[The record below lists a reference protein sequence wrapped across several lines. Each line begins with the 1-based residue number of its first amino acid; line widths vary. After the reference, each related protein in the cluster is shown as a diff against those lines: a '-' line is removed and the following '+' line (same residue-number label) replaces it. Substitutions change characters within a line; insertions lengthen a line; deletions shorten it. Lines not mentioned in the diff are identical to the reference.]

1 MARFDVEAI
10 WIVTKLRFFFLLSL
24 FPFFFPQL
32 SEPEAPVGLS
42 RSHSPVISVKGIVT
56 EIESIHQGG
65 SQGPAKAETANN
77 PLPTSKRT
85 PLHETPAEAAWPWDS
100 KHGKAEE
107 AGDAAGPVPKETT
120 REPLKPDPDGS
131 SLPPMLASKPEV
143 EGKGL
148 AEDPADAR
156 VLPGPKWC
164 PGSVR
169 RATLEFEERLRQEQ
183 QDLQHAP
190 PVALFPV
197 RKNSRN
203 ESPASDPSA
212 KGKNED
218 PPHEPAQFPKSNE
231 VLRTGGSCETATVP
245 KPPSEASR
253 PPEVPAETSGVTHEH
268 RMVLWMEGDE
278 GLPLLNPLPKRIE
291 IIEYTPA
298 LPGTE
303 GAEKG
308 TTTRIPEKTLDEN
321 CNTTFGS
328 EMPRCSPDSSGTPEQ
343 ENGPFNKALFSWGSP
358 KETDK
363 EPGETAPS
371 NPATPFSPA
380 NRARHSPPPPSCG
393 QHHLGLEGVTQ
404 DSTSTESEPAPSGG
418 YAGNGHFSLEER
430 GRGSLPWTRW
440 TPNPGENP
448 PDICAAPPLRCPFPR
463 RSSCDGCAKDDGQGS
478 GLVKQ
483 LAKELEYRLRQAGL
497 TAPSQMKRSASLAKL
512 DCLGSL
518 KDDLPRGCCLSTG
531 ARPVSPELLR
541 VPMPD
546 PAISC
551 LALLSPEPTK
561 HLVEPVKLWESLAL
575 SRPVER
581 PRAQFAQ
588 DFPPTCGPPE
598 GTWTWRHGPA
608 QPAGLSRIP
617 PARTRLPRKL
627 KKSERKR
634 TANPVY
640 NTM

>member
-1 MARFDVEAI
+1 M
-10 WIVTKLRFFFLLSL
+10 
-24 FPFFFPQL
+24 
-32 SEPEAPVGLS
+32 GLS

-65 SQGPAKAETANN
+65 LQGAAKVETTNN
-77 PLPTSKRT
+77 PLPTPKRT
-85 PLHETPAEAAWPWDS
+85 PLHETAAEDS

-107 AGDAAGPVPKETT
+107 AGDMARPVLKEAAQ
-120 REPLKPDPDGS
+120 EPLKLDPDGP
-131 SLPPMLASKPEV
+131 SLPPMLASKPDV
-143 EGKGL
+143 EGRGL

-183 QDLQHAP
+183 QDLQHTP
-190 PVALFPV
+190 PIALFPV

-218 PPHEPAQFPKSNE
+218 PPHEPAQLPKSNE
-231 VLRTGGSCETATVP
+231 VLRTGSSCETATVSE
-245 KPPSEASR
+245 PPSEASP
-253 PPEVPAETSGVTHEH
+253 PPEVPAEISGVAHEH

-278 GLPLLNPLPKRIE
+278 GPPLLKRIE

-308 TTTRIPEKTLDEN
+308 GTARTPEKTLDEN
-321 CNTTFGS
+321 CNATFSS
-328 EMPRCSPDSSGTPEQ
+328 ETPRCSPDSSGTPEQ
-343 ENGPFNKALFSWGSP
+343 ESGLFNKAPFSWGSP
-358 KETDK
+358 KEAGK
-363 EPGETAPS
+363 MAPS
-371 NPATPFSPA
+371 NPAAPTSPA
-380 NRARHSPPPPSCG
+380 NRARCSPPPSSCG
-393 QHHLGLEGVTQ
+393 QPRLGLEGVTQ
-404 DSTSTESEPAPSGG
+404 DSTSTEPEPAPSGG

-430 GRGSLPWTRW
+430 GRGFLPWTRW
-440 TPNPGENP
+440 TPDLGKNP
-448 PDICAAPPLRCPFPR
+448 PDVRAAPPFRCSLPR
-463 RSSCDGCAKDDGQGS
+463 RSSCDACAKDDGQGT

-483 LAKELEYRLRQAGL
+483 LAKELECRLRQAGL
-497 TAPSQMKRSASLAKL
+497 TTPSQMKRSASLAKL

-531 ARPVSPELLR
+531 ARPVSPESFR

-546 PAISC
+546 PVISS
-551 LALLSPEPTK
+551 LALLSPEPTR

-581 PRAQFAQ
+581 PLAQFAQ
-588 DFPPTCGPPE
+588 DFPPACGPPE
-598 GTWTWRHGPA
+598 GTWTWGHGPA
-608 QPAGLSRIP
+608 QPAGLARIP
-617 PARTRLPRKL
+617 PARTRLPRRL

-634 TANPVY
+634 TTNPVY